1 MLGFARKALM
11 NGGDCNEKIL
21 QERTSKKKREA
32 VACPSYERLPDWNN
46 DSDYSKGREWQHG
59 NRTV

>member
-1 MLGFARKALM
+1 MSGFGESPK

-21 QERTSKKKREA
+21 QEGTSKKKREA
-32 VACPSYERLPDWNN
+32 VSCHSFERLSDWN
-46 DSDYSKGREWQHG
+46 DASDYSKGRGEQHR

>member
-32 VACPSYERLPDWNN
+32 VTCPSYERLPDWND
-46 DSDYSKGREWQHG
+46 DSDYSKGREWQ
-59 NRTV
+59 